1 VKILIDECLPKDLAK
16 MLTGHTAKTVVQMRW
31 SGIKNGELLRRAS
44 KANFEVFITVDKNI
58 PAQQP
63 TKIYP
68 LAIIVLHARSNRI
81 EDIKPFAAPITD
93 LLEKD
98 PAPKVYTL
106 RPGL

>member
-44 KANFEVFITVDKNI
+44 KAGFEVFITVDKNI

-63 TKIYP
+63 TQIYP
-68 LAIIVLHARSNRI
+68 LAIIILHARSNRI
-81 EDIKPFAAPITD
+81 EDIKPFAARIME
-93 LLEKD
+93 LLEMD
-98 PAPKVYTL
+98 AAPRVHTL
-106 RPGL
+106 RPRL